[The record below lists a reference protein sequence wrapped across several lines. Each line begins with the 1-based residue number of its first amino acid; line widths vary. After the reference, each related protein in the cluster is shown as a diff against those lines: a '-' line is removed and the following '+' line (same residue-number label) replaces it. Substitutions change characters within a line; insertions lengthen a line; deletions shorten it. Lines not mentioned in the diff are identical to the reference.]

1 MPRLDLLRHL
11 TQCRAMT
18 RASLWRNGNFRL
30 LFASTTATNMGDG
43 VIAVA
48 VPWLATLLTHDPLLI
63 GLVAAARQAP
73 WLLFALPAGVLTDRF
88 DHARVLI
95 LADAARVGVAMALVA
110 LALLA
115 PPGTGPALVLAA
127 LAFAM
132 GSAEVVRDNT
142 AQSFLPA
149 VVPKDRLEDANGL
162 LWSAEQVAGQFAG
175 PPLAG
180 ILIGVAVALPFGLQA
195 AMLAGAIALITR
207 LRLPPAEK
215 AAPQPFLPALR
226 EGLSFLWHHPV
237 LRRMALAL
245 GAFNFTASIY
255 WALVVLYAQ
264 VVLGMGPAAYGVML
278 AVAAGG
284 GLAGSL
290 IGPAILRRT
299 GPKAGLIAGIA
310 GFALAA
316 AVLAFTRSPWAASA
330 ALAVEAFTGLL
341 WNIATVSYRQR
352 HIPGPLLGR
361 VNAAYRF
368 FGTGPSAFGSLTG
381 GAIVALGAPLGQVT
395 ALQLPYAVCLAGAVL
410 ILGYIVLWL
419 KMD

>member
-1 MPRLDLLRHL
+1 MFDS
-11 TQCRAMT
+11 T
-18 RASLWRNGNFRL
+18 LWRTRNFRL
-30 LFASTTATNMGDG
+30 LFASSTATNLGDG
-43 VIAVA
+43 VVAVA
-48 VPWLATLLTHDPLLI
+48 IPWLATLLTRDPLLI
-63 GLVAAARQAP
+63 GLVAAARQVP

-88 DHARVLI
+88 DHVRALVA
-95 LADAARVGVAMALVA
+95 ADLARVGVAAALLA

-115 PPGTGPALVLAA
+115 PPGTGAAMLLAA
-127 LAFAM
+127 LAFAL
-132 GSAEVVRDNT
+132 GTAEVLRDNT

-180 ILIGVAVALPFGLQA
+180 LLIGVAVALPFGLQA
-195 AMLAGAIALITR
+195 AMLAGAVALT
-207 LRLPPAEK
+207 LRMALPPARK
-215 AAPQPFLPALR
+215 AVPQPFGPALR
-226 EGLSFLWHHPV
+226 EGLVFLWRHPV

-245 GAFNFTASIY
+245 GAFNFAASIF

-264 VVLGMGPAAYGVML
+264 EVLGMGPAAYGVMMA
-278 AVAAGG
+278 AVAGG

-290 IGPAILRRT
+290 IGPAVLRRT
-299 GPKAGLIAGIA
+299 GPKAGLVIGVA

-316 AVLAFTRSPWAASA
+316 ATLGFTRSPWAAGTA
-330 ALAVEAFTGLL
+330 MAVEAFTALL

-352 HIPGPLLGR
+352 HIPAPLLGR

-381 GAIVALGAPLGQVT
+381 GAIVALGAPLGPVA
-395 ALQLPYAVCLAGAVL
+395 ALQLPYAICLGAAVL
-410 ILGYIVLWL
+410 ILAYITLRL
-419 KMD
+419 RMD